1 MAGNHTLGTIRGTIE
16 IDYDGAGIVR
26 AVRDTD
32 KAKRG
37 MGDLDKSVSGILSTF
52 GKFAKGAVIAGAAA
66 STLTSSVHLLVAV
79 LATVGPIAAAGM
91 AVLPGVILGA
101 AAAVGIMKIATLGMA
116 DALKAA
122 GEDAEKFEEAT
133 KNLSPSAKDFA
144 QAVRALLPALRNAQ
158 KAIQEAFFRGL
169 SPILHQITGRI
180 LSLRAQAIG
189 VAGAINGIVKNVLQ
203 FATSGRSIENV
214 RLVLSGVTA
223 FLLKIRSAIGPVVAR
238 FIDLAAQASEFG
250 GTLGGKVADALSKFS
265 AFLGRI
271 DVGALL
277 QNALPILQALG
288 GFLSNVGTIAR
299 ELFGIFNTDGANA
312 AGILGELAAKLAAFL
327 QSAEGQAALQAIGQ
341 AMQAIAGSAGQVFL
355 TLLQQLGPI
364 IVKLAP
370 GVADLAT
377 QIANVLVPA
386 LEAVGPILADIAGFL
401 SDNMSWLGP
410 VAGAVLAVAAAYR
423 VYTAATKAW
432 AAAEAIASALR
443 AKAVI
448 QWVATTAATIANT
461 VATGANAAM
470 RAGAFVASWIAS
482 TAVMIAQKAA
492 MVANLVIMG
501 VVRAATIAWTA
512 VQWLLNI
519 ALLANPIGLVIIA
532 IVLLVA
538 GIILLWKKSETF
550 RTIVLA
556 VWAAIKVAAKATAD
570 WFMNTLVPFLKKA
583 WDLIVAGVKFFV
595 NIAIANFKLWQTVIS
610 TVVNVIK
617 TIVTTVWNAIGNII
631 RAAVDRVKATIEGI
645 KIIVSRISTFF
656 SQARTAVIDRINA
669 LVAFVKSIPGRIVG
683 ALGNL
688 GAILYSKGRSIIEG
702 LINGI
707 KSMFGA
713 VANVA
718 RNIVG
723 TITDFFPGSP
733 AKEGP
738 LSGQGYALYRGR
750 HLVRDFASGVLDAE
764 GAARSA
770 MERVMNSAIGRMPL
784 TTPTGVGVAPTTT
797 ITPRTAPPA
806 PTPAGPGV
814 AIGTLTVP
822 ITGVWDFNDASV
834 PRQIAAK
841 IHTAI
846 EDYKK
851 EHR

>member
-52 GKFAKGAVIAGAAA
+52 GKFAKGAIFAGAAA
-66 STLTSSVHLLVAV
+66 STLTNAVHLVAAA
-79 LATVGPIAAAGM
+79 LAVIGPIAAAGM
-91 AVLPGVILGA
+91 AVLPGILLGA
-101 AAAVGIMKIATLGMA
+101 AAAVGIMKLATLGMS

-122 GEDAEKFEEAT
+122 GQDAEHFEEAT

-189 VAGAINGIVKNVLQ
+189 VAAAINGIVKNVLQ

-214 RLVLSGVTA
+214 RLVLSGVNA
-223 FLLKIRSAIGPVVAR
+223 FLLRIKTSIGPIVAG
-238 FIDLAAQASEFG
+238 FIDLAAQASDFG
-250 GTLGGKVADALSKFS
+250 GQLGGKVANALSTF
-265 AFLGRI
+265 AGFLSRI
-271 DVGALL
+271 DVGSLL
-277 QNALPILQALG
+277 EDALPILQALG

-299 ELFGIFNTDGANA
+299 ELFGVFNTDGANA
-312 AGILGELAAKLAAFL
+312 AGVLGELAGKLAAFL
-327 QSAEGQAALQAIGQ
+327 QSAEGQAALKAIGQ
-341 AMQAIAGSAGQVFL
+341 AMQTIAGEAGQVFL
-355 TLLQQLGPI
+355 TLLQQLAPI
-364 IVKLAP
+364 IVALAP
-370 GVADLAT
+370 GVAELAT
-377 QIANVLVPA
+377 QLGNVLVPA
-386 LEAVGPILADIAGFL
+386 LETLGPILSDVAGFL
-401 SDNMSWLGP
+401 SDNMTWLGP
-410 VAGAVLAVAAAYR
+410 VAAAVLAVAAAYR
-423 VYTAATKAW
+423 VYTAAKQAW
-432 AAAEAIASALR
+432 IATEKIAQALHL
-443 AKAVI
+443 KAVA
-448 QWVATTAATIANT
+448 QWIATTAATVANT
-461 VATGANAAM
+461 VATAANAAM

-532 IVLLVA
+532 IVALVA

-556 VWAAIKVAAKATAD
+556 VWAAIKVAAKGTID
-570 WFMNTLVPFLKKA
+570 WFMNTAVPFLKRV

-595 NIAIANFKLWQTVIS
+595 NIAVANFRLWQTV
-610 TVVNVIK
+610 TAAVVNAIRSV
-617 TIVTTVWNAIGNII
+617 VSTVWNAIGNII

-656 SQARTAVIDRINA
+656 SQARAAVIDRVNA
-669 LVAFVKSIPGRIVG
+669 LVAFVRSIPGRIVG

-707 KSMFGA
+707 RSMFGA

-738 LSGQGYALYRGR
+738 LSGSGYALYRGR

-784 TTPTGVGVAPTTT
+784 TTPTGVGIAPTTT
-797 ITPRTAPPA
+797 ITPRTAPPP
-806 PTPAGPGV
+806 PTPGPAGV

-822 ITGVWDFNDASV
+822 ITGVWDFNDATV

-846 EDYKK
+846 ETYKK